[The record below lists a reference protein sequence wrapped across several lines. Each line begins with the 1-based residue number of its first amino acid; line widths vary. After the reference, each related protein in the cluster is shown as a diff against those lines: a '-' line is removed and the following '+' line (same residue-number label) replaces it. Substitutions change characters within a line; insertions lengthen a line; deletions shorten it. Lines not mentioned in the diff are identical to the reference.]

1 MLVNRELIE
10 LESLSSGSKKNST
23 ELEPMV
29 QLYSRHAKLSKVPLL
44 RSGLTFKQCN
54 KIKGAKRFKRRLL
67 RLLLRRPNSGLSM
80 LVATS
85 EQSGERHSNK
95 AVSRS
100 VRFAEELVET
110 IWHESVQEV
119 RQVYSNIEANFVDSL
134 VEDIF
139 VEAYE
144 DAKTLTRIIKVS

>member
-1 MLVNRELIE
+1 
-10 LESLSSGSKKNST
+10 
-23 ELEPMV
+23 
-29 QLYSRHAKLSKVPLL
+29 
-44 RSGLTFKQCN
+44 
-54 KIKGAKRFKRRLL
+54 
-67 RLLLRRPNSGLSM
+67 M

-95 AVSRS
+95 AVRRS

-119 RQVYSNIEANFVDSL
+119 RQVYSNIEVNFVDSL